1 MPKLLYLH
9 IRYVNINNVS
19 DGSSE
24 LIIWLLTH
32 LVKYVHRIHMFGIA
46 YRRLDYD
53 SKFKYWITTKWSLI
67 ISDNQAFQ
75 GL

>member
-1 MPKLLYLH
+1 M
-9 IRYVNINNVS
+9 NINNVP

-32 LVKYVHRIHMFGIA
+32 LVKSVHRIHMFGIA

-53 SKFKYWITTKWSLI
+53 SKTKKRGKVSKKI
-67 ISDNQAFQ
+67 N
-75 GL
+75 